1 MRTDWRKA
9 ALEGDGITVQR
20 LLVEGVDINAL
31 DKYGQTALMLAALHG
46 RFEVAQVL
54 VEAGA
59 NLDVTAKYGLSA
71 LMLAIIN
78 HHADIAHV
86 LVDAGAN
93 TQLCGTES
101 SGFFDKAALDLA
113 EGNGM
118 VDVADYIRRLQ
129 GN

>member
-1 MRTDWRKA
+1 MKADWRKA
-9 ALEGDGITVQR
+9 ALEGDCLTIRNMLADGA
-20 LLVEGVDINAL
+20 DINAL

-46 RFEVAQVL
+46 RFEVVQGL
-54 VEAGA
+54 VDAGA
-59 NLDVTAKYGLSA
+59 DLDVTAKYGLSA

-78 HHADIAHV
+78 HHADIARL

-93 TQLCGTES
+93 AQLRGTGS

-113 EGNGM
+113 EGNGL
-118 VDVADYIRRLQ
+118 VDVADYVRRLQ